1 MAPKRAREEARPS
14 TRGNPATT
22 DIPSTSANPQGTPI
36 TPRAVAVTPNEVLAK
51 LFCHAYILAKPEFR
65 IID

>member
-14 TRGNPATT
+14 TRGNPII

-36 TPRAVAVTPNEVLAK
+36 TPRAIAVTSNEVLAK
-51 LFCHAYILAKPEFR
+51 LFCYAYILAKPGFR
-65 IID
+65 IKE